1 MRATLAQGDSLIT
14 DWIWWLLFL
23 PLFVTMRR
31 RNGYAAI
38 HDLLSRTRVI
48 VRPRTQPRPAFSAGA
63 QPVAVVQP
71 LFIGPYE
78 VRSSIWKTSDE
89 ELLLAFDPALR
100 RNVWIHLR
108 PASAP
113 PLDPARRELS
123 RPARLRWL
131 NGGQI
136 ESKRW
141 EAYEAPS
148 GGPFTKAPWKSVR
161 FWLLDLAEELRAA
174 LDEPAT
180 APPLALD
187 RIWITS
193 SGRAMLL
200 DFPSAEKSSLDV
212 NAMQSFL
219 GAFGDA
225 ALDPTSP
232 LPPDANAFISAIKRP
247 AFDRPEFVLGNLSSL
262 IAKSAAIAP
271 AWRAASLLFLPA
283 LLALFG
289 ILVACWVNFDRI
301 RWERAWKSAYP
312 DRPPFLHAAQR
323 YIGLAEEAE
332 DAVHSGVKKQVETN
346 DLQLARAYLL
356 VHFSD
361 VITNQVFWSN
371 PDLAAS
377 FGEHERKLIQQ
388 AIAGPA
394 PESRIMQEAERVVPG
409 WIQKEDRQA
418 RRIPIGFFIGT
429 LLFGLVCIG
438 LVEFIASV
446 FFRRSFVLN
455 LFGIAVVDATAQ
467 LATRGR
473 LLVRWAV
480 GSLPA
485 LLVLIVG
492 TLILLIDGTLAFLAA
507 VTGAL
512 GIMTLILVTAA
523 IVYSVRHP
531 SRSIADRAAR
541 THLVPK

>member
-1 MRATLAQGDSLIT
+1 MRAALARGDTLIT

-23 PLFVTMRR
+23 PLFITMRR

-48 VRPRTQPRPAFSAGA
+48 VRPRTQPRPSFVVAA
-63 QPVAVVQP
+63 QISTATPSKT
-71 LFIGPYE
+71 IGPYE
-78 VRSSIWKTSDE
+78 VRSLIWKSSDE
-89 ELLLAFDPALR
+89 ELLLAFDAALR

-148 GGPFTKAPWKSVR
+148 GGPFAKAPWKSVR

-200 DFPSAEKSSLDV
+200 DFPSAPPTPLNTNIMQTFLAEFADVSLDS
-212 NAMQSFL
+212 A
-219 GAFGDA
+219 
-225 ALDPTSP
+225 SP
-232 LPPDANAFISAIKRP
+232 PPPDAKAFISALKRP

-262 IAKSAAIAP
+262 VSKRAELAP
-271 AWRAASLLFLPA
+271 IWRAASLLFLPA

-289 ILVACWVNFDRI
+289 ILVGCWVNFDRI
-301 RWERAWKSAYP
+301 RAERAWKAAYP
-312 DRPPFLHAAQR
+312 DRPSFLDAARAYTEQ
-323 YIGLAEEAE
+323 E
-332 DAVHSGVKKQVETN
+332 DQK
-346 DLQLARAYLL
+346 DLQLGRAFLIA
-356 VHFSD
+356 HFSD
-361 VITNQVFWSN
+361 VITNQAFWSN
-371 PDLAAS
+371 PALAAS
-377 FGEHERKLIQQ
+377 FGEAERKLIQQ
-388 AIAGPA
+388 AVTQPT
-394 PESRIMQEAERVVPG
+394 PEPGVMQEAERVVPG

-429 LLFGLVCIG
+429 LLFGLVCIR
-438 LVEFIASV
+438 LVEFIASA

-473 LLVRWAV
+473 LLVRWAL

-512 GIMTLILVTAA
+512 GIMALILVTAA
-523 IVYSVRHP
+523 IVYSVKHP
-531 SRSIADRAAR
+531 SRSIADRMAR
-541 THLVPK
+541 TYLVPK